1 MSAPF
6 MLSDIATLTRGHR
19 VGADRPV
26 TRVSTD
32 TRNLQEGDLFVAL
45 RGERFDAHDYLE
57 QARLAGALAAVVER
71 PTTAFAD
78 YVQVTD
84 SRRALGELAAGWADR
99 FALRRVAV
107 TGNAGK
113 TTVKEMI
120 AVMLG
125 EQTLATRGNLN
136 NDIGVPLT
144 LLSIDDQHRY
154 GVFELGANAPGEI
167 AWTSQLVKAQVGLIT
182 NVTGAHLEGFGT
194 LQGIA
199 EAKAELFAGMARG
212 GTAIIN
218 LDDSFADF
226 FAAQA
231 RQAGLQLLRTGQVE
245 GADLLATDIQAG
257 ADQVRFTL
265 SHAGE
270 QWPVLVPLPG
280 RHQVSNALQALAAA
294 LASGVSLAV
303 AIQRLALLKPVPGRV
318 NRMACG
324 NGLLIDDSY
333 NANPGS
339 VRVAIELLAASPGPR
354 MLVLGAL
361 AELGPQAADIHASLG
376 QAAREAGIEK
386 LVCYGAL
393 TAHTVAAF
401 GVGAQQV
408 DTHDA
413 AAREAQSILDE
424 GGTVLVK
431 GSRSAGMDAVVAS
444 LRDGGRAMG
453 GAH

>member
-19 VGADRPV
+19 VGNDQPIN
-26 TRVSTD
+26 RVSTD
-32 TRNLQEGDLFVAL
+32 TRSLQPGDLFVAL
-45 RGERFDAHDYLE
+45 RGVRFDAHDYLQ
-57 QARLAGALAAVVER
+57 QARDAGAVAAVVER
-71 PTTAFAD
+71 PTTAFDD
-78 YVQVTD
+78 YVQVAD
-84 SRRALGELAAGWADR
+84 ARRALGELAAGWADR

-144 LLSIDDQHRY
+144 LLSLNDQHRY

-167 AWTSQLVKAQVGLIT
+167 AWTSQLVKAHAGLIT
-182 NVTGAHLEGFGT
+182 NVTGAHLEGFGS

-199 EAKAELFAGMARG
+199 DAKSELFAGMPAG

-226 FAAQA
+226 FASRAE
-231 RQAGLQLLRTGQVE
+231 QAGLQVLRTGQVE
-245 GADLLATDIQAG
+245 GADLLATDVEPG

-265 SHAGE
+265 NHAGE

-294 LASGVSLAV
+294 LVSGVSLTV
-303 AIQRLALLKPVPGRV
+303 AISRLALLKPVPGRV
-318 NRMACG
+318 NRMPCG

-339 VRVAIELLAASPGPR
+339 VRVAIELLAACAAPR

-361 AELGPQAADIHASLG
+361 GELGPQAADIHASLG
-376 QAAREAGIEK
+376 QVARDAGIEK
-386 LVCYGAL
+386 LIGYGAL
-393 TAHTVAAF
+393 TAHTVTAF
-401 GVGAQQV
+401 GGDAHQV
-408 DTHDA
+408 DTHEA

-431 GSRSAGMDAVVAS
+431 GSRSAGMDAVVAQ

-453 GAH
+453 EAH